1 MDRIHQYLLGLEKN
15 LMLGSGQW
23 VADFSESFW
32 DYQSGRVRFDLFMR
46 GNTRNRGFLF
56 SRFLAV
62 FVLPNY
68 RVGCFVRAGP
78 LDRGGFWEVVAA
90 AEKEAERE
98 GMHWAWLVLVNET
111 SFPGQVRRAVEPFD
125 RPNLGVTL
133 VELGPNR
140 LIPSDSYLGR
150 SMVRHVRPRLKRQ

>member
-1 MDRIHQYLLGLEKN
+1 MDRVRQYLLGLEKN

-32 DYQSGRVRFDLFMR
+32 DYPSGRVRFDLFLR
-46 GNTRNRGFLF
+46 GNTRSRGFLF

-68 RVGCFVRAGP
+68 RVGCFARAGP
-78 LDRGGFWEVVAA
+78 LDRGEFWQAVQA
-90 AEKEAERE
+90 AEREAERE
-98 GMHWAWLVLVNET
+98 GMHWAWLVLV
-111 SFPGQVRRAVEPFD
+111 SDPPFSGQVRRAVELFD
-125 RPNLGVTL
+125 RPALGVAL

-140 LIPSDSYLGR
+140 VVASNSYLGR
-150 SMVRHVRPRLKRQ
+150 TMVRHVRPRLKRQ